1 MKISQDNSTCFEDA
15 EFEQCTF
22 SEHYMRL
29 YFNGNFF
36 FFIKLMKTFCFD
48 FEKFR
53 NLQRS

>member
-1 MKISQDNSTCFEDA
+1 MEISQDNSTCFEDA
-15 EFEQCTF
+15 DFEQCTF

-29 YFNGNFF
+29 YFNGNF
-36 FFIKLMKTFCFD
+36 ISMETFCSD

>member
-22 SEHYMRL
+22 SEYYMRL

-36 FFIKLMKTFCFD
+36 FSLS
-48 FEKFR
+48 
-53 NLQRS
+53 L